1 MKTYI
6 ALLRGINVGGH
17 KKIKMAE
24 LRTLLEK
31 LPFENVETYIQSGN
45 IVFNTA
51 ELDTEQIENS
61 IKKKIT
67 ETFGFEVSVLALS
80 ALDLEEILQK
90 TPFTDP
96 VDLKSKRI
104 YYVLLKDAPAKNDI
118 PNLEQE
124 NYPNELFEITSNC
137 LYLNCKKG
145 AGIARLTN
153 TIIENKLKVAAT
165 TRNHRTMMKLLEM
178 AKK

>member
-51 ELDTEQIENS
+51 ELDTEQIKNS

-67 ETFGFEVSVLALS
+67 EIFGFEVPVLALS

-90 TPFTDP
+90 THLPTP
-96 VDLKSKRI
+96 
-104 YYVLLKDAPAKNDI
+104 
-118 PNLEQE
+118 
-124 NYPNELFEITSNC
+124 
-137 LYLNCKKG
+137 
-145 AGIARLTN
+145 LT
-153 TIIENKLKVAAT
+153 
-165 TRNHRTMMKLLEM
+165 
-178 AKK
+178 